1 MMKRFILIAA
11 LMLLGIFCLA
21 QSNTKV
27 VLKNGTTITGK
38 LKEFNPTSHVI
49 LSVSGIDSRIEMV
62 DIASLESLDAET
74 ISDEPQDKGKE
85 AILVTLEP
93 TATLDDVPKEIL
105 ALENY
110 SFPDTYTI
118 NIGDVQMEMVLI
130 PGGLFRMGY
139 DGRGSWKM
147 SSEPIHNVYV
157 NSFYI
162 SKSSLTEDDVA
173 SIKGKGNR
181 NKKANK
187 KPYTTLNWD
196 SSSKIVSL
204 LSEKTRMKLRLPSE
218 AEWEYIVSNTDL
230 SRKIS
235 FNKGEANFCYD
246 YFTEY
251 PNSKNIIVNPLG
263 PDKGQGHVV
272 RFYAEE
278 PEEYCF
284 RHVQQ
289 YSTIGDSAQ
298 IRFVICAIDLI
309 ESLGKK

>member
-1 MMKRFILIAA
+1 MMKRLILI
-11 LMLLGIFCLA
+11 LSLLFMGILCMA
-21 QSNTKV
+21 QSNTRV

-62 DIASLESLDAET
+62 DVASLESLDAEKV
-74 ISDEPQDKGKE
+74 SDEPQDKWKE

-93 TATLDDVPKEIL
+93 TPTLDDVPKEIL

-204 LSEKTRMKLRLPSE
+204 LSEKTGMKLRLPSE
-218 AEWEYIVSNTDL
+218 AEWEYIVSNTGL

-246 YFTEY
+246 FFSEY
-251 PNSKNIIVNPLG
+251 PNTKTIVVNPLG
-263 PDKGQGHVV
+263 PEKGQAHVV
-272 RFYAEE
+272 RFYSEEAED
-278 PEEYCF
+278 YCY

-289 YSTIGDSAQ
+289 YTSIGDPAQ
-298 IRFVICAIDLI
+298 LRFVIRASDLM
-309 ESLGKK
+309 ESLGK